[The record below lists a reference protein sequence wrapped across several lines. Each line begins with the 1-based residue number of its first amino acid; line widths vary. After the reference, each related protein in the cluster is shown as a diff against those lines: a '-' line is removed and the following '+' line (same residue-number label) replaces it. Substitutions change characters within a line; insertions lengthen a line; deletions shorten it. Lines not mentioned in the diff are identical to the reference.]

1 MADYNVRD
9 RQNNGR
15 AVEAGEDILSGE
27 VSASENSKVIMERI
41 GQVLDPTGG
50 NRLTEEQRN
59 LFSFLTRQVAEYEGD
74 RKCPIVSLVDH
85 VGNYWRNW
93 LLLIGRTGPYR
104 PSTIMKLLEAID
116 PSHPISYRMLTLN
129 LRLLERDGLIRRRVI
144 SEEFNHV
151 DYALTPLGQ
160 ELSTWI
166 LSLVEWTDRHA
177 DAVEKARALFDA
189 ADRY

>member
-1 MADYNVRD
+1 MSNDVAAKD
-9 RQNNGR
+9 GGK
-15 AVEAGEDILSGE
+15 A
-27 VSASENSKVIMERI
+27 IMDRI
-41 GQVLDPTGG
+41 GQVLDPAGG
-50 NRLTEEQRN
+50 NRLTEQQRE
-59 LFSFLTRQVAEYEGD
+59 LFAFLTRQVAEYDGD

-129 LRLLERDGLIRRRVI
+129 LRMLERDGLIRRRVI

-151 DYALTPLGQ
+151 DYALTPLGL
-160 ELSTWI
+160 ELSDWI
-166 LSLVEWTDRHA
+166 LSLVEWVDRRA
-177 DAVEKARALFDA
+177 DEVGKARALFDA
-189 ADRY
+189 AESY

>member
-1 MADYNVRD
+1 MAGYNVRD
-9 RQNNGR
+9 GIRMAACSGR
-15 AVEAGEDILSGE
+15 GTLSGDVATKDDVEA
-27 VSASENSKVIMERI
+27 IMERI
-41 GQVLDPTGG
+41 GRVLDPTGG
-50 NRLTEEQRN
+50 NRLTDEQRN
-59 LFSFLTRQVAEYEGD
+59 LFTFVTRQVAEYDGD

-129 LRLLERDGLIRRRVI
+129 LRMLERDGLIRRRVI

-160 ELSTWI
+160 ELSDWI
-166 LSLVEWTDRHA
+166 LSLVEWIDRRTDE
-177 DAVEKARALFDA
+177 VERARSLFDA
-189 ADRY
+189 AEPY